1 MITKDILTL
10 SRITGEILT
19 TQQWQITTAESCTGG
34 LLANTLTET
43 PGSSAWF
50 EQGIISYSNRV
61 KVRLL
66 GVKQSTIEQYGV
78 VSEEVAREMA
88 RGAQQSAQAAIG
100 VSVTGLA
107 GPSGGTDDKP
117 VGTVCFAWA
126 MPDTVLS
133 ATRCFEGDRQAVRLQ
148 SVKFALEGLLQHLE
162 SFNT

>member
-10 SRITGEILT
+10 ARITGEILST
-19 TQQWQITTAESCTGG
+19 KNWQVTTAESCTGG
-34 LLANTLTET
+34 LIASTLTEI

-66 GVKQSTIEQYGV
+66 GVKQSTLEQYGV

-88 RGAQQSAQAAIG
+88 VGAQQIAQATIG

-107 GPSGGTDDKP
+107 GPGGGTDEKP

-126 MPDTVLS
+126 MPDHVFS
-133 ATRCFEGDRQAVRLQ
+133 ATAYFGGNRQTVRLR
-148 SVKFALEGLLQHLE
+148 SVKFALEGLLQHL
-162 SFNT
+162 NTLN